1 MISERSIN
9 ERRHQAG
16 RTWRHALSAKRIIRR
31 AIVGFTLVAAAWSG
45 VMAPASAATQVRV
58 VYIPIVDALPL
69 FVAKDQGFFAKRDL
83 DVTATAVANQGVVV
97 SSLASKSAE
106 IGFTVTISMLQA
118 REAGLQMK
126 AVAGAAAFPIP
137 VPRNVGV
144 VAKTGSGIKGPADLV
159 GKRVGVIGL
168 RAFHHIMVQRWLAEN
183 GVDYN
188 KVRFAEVAFPL
199 GPDLLKAGQVD
210 AVVSVDP
217 FFKRMIDTGIGYV
230 VGDFMGTVPDGTLI
244 DFYMATADWAKD
256 NAAAARGYREALAEA
271 ADFIAKNPDS
281 ARASLATWT
290 KQPPAVVASTNIPVY
305 RVDVTAAQID
315 YWIDLLKHQGI
326 VKGAM
331 TGQEFLLPR

>member
-1 MISERSIN
+1 MISGRFTD

-16 RTWRHALSAKRIIRR
+16 RTWRQALSAKRILRR
-31 AIVGFTLVAAAWSG
+31 AIVAVALFAAASAGLVA
-45 VMAPASAATQVRV
+45 PAFAATEVRV

-69 FVAKDQGFFAKRDL
+69 FVAKDQGFFSKRGL
-83 DVTATAVANQGVVV
+83 DVTPTAVANQGVVV

-188 KVRFAEVAFPL
+188 KVKFAEVAFPL

-256 NAAAARGYREALAEA
+256 NAAAARGFRDALAEA

-305 RVDVTAAQID
+305 RVDVTAGQID

-331 TGQEFLLPR
+331 SGQEFMLPR

>member
-1 MISERSIN
+1 
-9 ERRHQAG
+9 
-16 RTWRHALSAKRIIRR
+16 LSAKRSIRH
-31 AIVGFTLVAAAWSG
+31 AIVGLALFVAAWAG
-45 VMAPASAATQVRV
+45 LMAPASAATEVRV

-69 FVAKDQGFFAKRDL
+69 FVAKDNGFFAKRGL
-83 DVTATAVANQGVVV
+83 DVTATAVNNQGVVV

-118 REAGLQMK
+118 QEAGLQMK

-137 VPRNVGV
+137 TPRNVGV
-144 VAKTGSGIKGPADLV
+144 VARTGSGIKGPGDLV

-168 RAFHHIMVQRWLAEN
+168 RAFHQIMVQRWLAEN

-188 KVRFAEVAFPL
+188 KVRFVEVPFPQ

-217 FFKRMIDTGIGYV
+217 FFKRMIDSGIGYV

-244 DFYMATADWAKD
+244 DFYMTTAEWAKD
-256 NAAAARGYREALAEA
+256 NLAAARGFRDALAEA
-271 ADFIAKNPDS
+271 AEFIAKNPDS
-281 ARASLATWT
+281 ARATLATWT
-290 KQPPAVVASTNIPVY
+290 KLPPAVVATTQVPSF

-326 VKGAM
+326 IRKAM
-331 TGQEFLLPR
+331 TGQEFMLPR

>member
-1 MISERSIN
+1 LN
-9 ERRHQAG
+9 
-16 RTWRHALSAKRIIRR
+16 AKRISRR
-31 AIVGFTLVAAAWSG
+31 AIVALALFAAGCAG
-45 VMAPASAATQVRV
+45 LIAPASAATQVRV

-69 FVAKDQGFFAKRDL
+69 FVAKDQGFFEKRGL

-97 SSLASKSAE
+97 SSLVSKSAE
-106 IGFTVTISMLQA
+106 IGFTVTVSMLQA

-126 AVAGAAAFPIP
+126 ALAGAAAFPIP
-137 VPRNVGV
+137 SPRNVGV

-188 KVRFAEVAFPL
+188 KVRFVEVAFPL

-244 DFYMATADWAKD
+244 DFYMSTADWAKD
-256 NAAAARGYREALAEA
+256 NLAAAHGFRDALAEA

-281 ARASLATWT
+281 ARATLGTWT
-290 KQPPAVVASTNIPVY
+290 KQPPAVVASTQIPAF

-315 YWIDLLKHQGI
+315 YWVDLLKRQGI
-326 VKGAM
+326 LRE
-331 TGQEFLLPR
+331 TTPGQEFMLPK